1 LTSAPSESVLNVN
14 APDLPHGQLRG
25 VRRGSLASFGQVQMT
40 VAESGHGFVRTS
52 LEEPGQAAQP
62 GTDVALLA
70 AGYASVTAVRA
81 VTEATDI
88 DLTGLDEQP

>member
-1 LTSAPSESVLNVN
+1 MESVLNVN
-14 APDLPHGQLRG
+14 APDLPHGRLRG
-25 VRRGSLASFGQVQMT
+25 VRRGTLASFGQVQMT

-70 AGYASVTAVRA
+70 AGYASVTAIRA